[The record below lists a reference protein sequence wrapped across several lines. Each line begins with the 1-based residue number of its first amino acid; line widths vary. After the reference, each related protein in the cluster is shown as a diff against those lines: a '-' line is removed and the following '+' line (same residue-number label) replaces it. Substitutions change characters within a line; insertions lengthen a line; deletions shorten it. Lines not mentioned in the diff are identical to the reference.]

1 MSIIFIS
8 YERTLL
14 DQVELDATFSCSKC
28 GSDKWLLNTVETKA
42 SVLLGNTRM
51 VKASVVCKGCEKR
64 IAKKYLSSS
73 IRDLA
78 ASKEKEF
85 KPSFLKRFG
94 FIILLLVLFTGIMSY
109 AIIDTVVDHNRVVKD
124 AKGNFAKAHGVEA
137 KQVWLENIQ
146 PGDFIL
152 CNKDY
157 YDPARVFKVKE
168 IKEDSLVLIEF
179 EQTIPRSEFE
189 DVDKL
194 NQLVLGTGD
203 FREIE
208 ISRRNFNRNIIEIDD
223 SGLNNLM
230 VQQIRKKK

>member
-1 MSIIFIS
+1 MSVIFIS

-28 GSDKWLLNTVETKA
+28 GSDKWLLNTVETKV

-51 VKASVVCKGCEKR
+51 VKASVVCKGCEKK

-73 IRDLA
+73 ISDLA

-85 KPSFLKRFG
+85 KLSFLKRFG

-124 AKGNFAKAHGVEA
+124 AKENFAKAYGVEA

-157 YDPARVFKVKE
+157 YDPARVFEVKE
-168 IKEDSLVLIEF
+168 IKEDSLVLTEF

-203 FREIE
+203 SREME
-208 ISRRNFNRNIIEIDD
+208 IGRRNFNRNIIEIDD

>member
-1 MSIIFIS
+1 MSVIFIS
-8 YERTLL
+8 YERTLV
-14 DQVELDATFSCSKC
+14 DQVELDATFSCPKC

-51 VKASVVCKGCEKR
+51 VKAVVVCKGCEKR
-64 IAKKYLSSS
+64 IAKKYQSSS

-109 AIIDTVVDHNRVVKD
+109 AIIDTVVDHNRVVKN
-124 AKGNFAKAHGVEA
+124 AQENFAKAYGQDA
-137 KQVWLENIQ
+137 KKVWLENIQ

-157 YDPARVFKVKE
+157 YDPARVFQVKE
-168 IKEDSLVLIEF
+168 VKEDILILTEF
-179 EQTIPRSEFE
+179 EQSVPRSEFE

-203 FREIE
+203 SRDIE
-208 ISRRNFNRNIIEIDD
+208 IRRKDFNRNIIELDGD
-223 SGLNNLM
+223 SRNNLM
-230 VQQIRKKK
+230 IQQIRKK